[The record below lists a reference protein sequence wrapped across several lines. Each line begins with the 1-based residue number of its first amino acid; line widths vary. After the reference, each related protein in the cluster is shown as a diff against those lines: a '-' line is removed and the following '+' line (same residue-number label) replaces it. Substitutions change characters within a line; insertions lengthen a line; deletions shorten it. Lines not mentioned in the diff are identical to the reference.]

1 MKDHKASKTR
11 EHFNNCGNFKKV
23 QKGFIDVFF
32 HNFKENKILLQI
44 HKRFCRLK

>member
-1 MKDHKASKTR
+1 MKDNKTSKTR

-32 HNFKENKILLQI
+32 P
-44 HKRFCRLK
+44 RF